1 MRVLPS
7 LLCLITTMFVN
18 LPLADAGESE
28 RRTLPAPTKS
38 IVAQKSEEGSG
49 MSQGPSPG
57 KDVPLGGMT
66 VEDLLLA
73 SPLQ

>member
-49 MSQGPSPG
+49 MSQGPFQSSSESIRL
-57 KDVPLGGMT
+57 DWSAT
-66 VEDLLLA
+66 
-73 SPLQ
+73 